1 MFLNGA
7 IYIVASVLLQGRSQE
22 LKAEQ
27 VGLDIALPEIVRE
40 VAVDGVKSLQWFTL
54 SSEVS
59 SDSAIQVEGVADHFP
74 EPLPPTNIVV
84 TNTKIGQSVV
94 MRWEPANG
102 QTLTGVEIYRSTV
115 EPEKPLQDMELL
127 ATVEQSTGEYIDET
141 VTDDTTYYYGLRS
154 YRVLD
159 ATDTV
164 AADATTSDALAIL
177 YSALSDIYTV
187 IPTDETA
194 PRGPRWIQ
202 VTQHDSRTE
211 TGLLLSWDA
220 VVDADITKLNI
231 YRSNEPG
238 AVGTKI
244 QSVTPDVTEL
254 IDTTVEPAVNYYYTI
269 TAIDAAENESSQT
282 LYISRYG
289 NGSPFVASEAEASE
303 RIKNGNWFCYIG
315 YRTAAGTTI
324 VVGGTSGRATTSSG
338 DSVKPVDLAGRAPF
352 CNGWTAG

>member
-1 MFLNGA
+1 MSTKHKITPYRYIIALLIFLFLNGA
-7 IYIVASVLLQGRSQE
+7 VYIVASVLLQGRSKE
-22 LKAEQ
+22 LQSEQ
-27 VGLDIALPEIVRE
+27 VGLDIALHEIVRE

-59 SDSAIQVEGVADHFP
+59 SDSALQVEGVADHFP

-94 MRWEPANG
+94 MQWEPANG
-102 QTLTGVEIYRSTV
+102 QTLTGVEIYRSTA

-127 ATVEQSTGEYIDET
+127 ATVEQAAGEYIDET
-141 VTDDTTYYYGLRS
+141 VTNDTTYYYGLRA

-164 AADATTSDALAIL
+164 AAASDASTIQ
-177 YSALSDIYTV
+177 YSVLTDIYTV

-194 PRGPRWIQ
+194 PRGPRWAQ
-202 VTQHDSRTE
+202 VTQHGSQAE
-211 TGLLLSWDA
+211 TGLLLKWDV
-220 VVDADITKLNI
+220 VVDADITMLNI

-269 TAIDAAENESSQT
+269 TAVDAAGNESSQT

-289 NGSPFVASEAEASE
+289 NGSPFVATETEASE
-303 RIKNGNWFCYIG
+303 RIKNGN
-315 YRTAAGTTI
+315 
-324 VVGGTSGRATTSSG
+324 
-338 DSVKPVDLAGRAPF
+338 
-352 CNGWTAG
+352 